1 MRILLL
7 GSTGYLGTNI
17 ANTLSAEGHEV
28 YCVVRR
34 TSNLQY
40 LEKRK
45 NINLISNDAGQI
57 ELTLREGNID
67 WIINAVCT
75 YRTNESL
82 YGDMLE
88 SNVLFPLSVLNA
100 AMKYNVKNFMTM
112 GTGLPEVFNAYSFT
126 KAKMSDFGK
135 FFSENEDIN
144 FVELRLEMFYGGLS
158 EPRGRFLRSC
168 ADKLLMNEPLELT
181 SGYQK
186 RDIIRVEDIVGII
199 DTLMSSDYAKGYK
212 ILPVGSGEQHSIRE
226 IINYMKEKSGS
237 ASELKFGAIPSRA
250 GEPDTL
256 ADTSWYDEIGY
267 SMKYSYFEGLKQEL
281 KDEPVAKVGGV
292 SLT

>member
-7 GSTGYLGTNI
+7 GSTGYLGSNI
-17 ANTLSAEGHEV
+17 ANILSKEGHEIF
-28 YCVVRR
+28 CVVRR

-57 ELTLREGNID
+57 ELTLREDQID
-67 WIINAVCT
+67 WVINAVCT

-100 AMKYNVKNFMTM
+100 AMKYKVNNFMTM
-112 GTGLPEVFNAYSFT
+112 GTGLPKDFNAYSFT
-126 KAKMSDFGK
+126 KSKMSDFGK
-135 FFSENEDIN
+135 FFSDNEGIN
-144 FVELRLEMFYGGLS
+144 FIELQLEMFYGGMY
-158 EPRGRFLRSC
+158 EPSGRFLRSC
-168 ADKLLMNEPLELT
+168 ADKLLKGDPLELT

-186 RDIIRVEDIVGII
+186 RDIIRVEDIVSII
-199 DTLMSSDYAKGYK
+199 DSLIKSQYAKGYK
-212 ILPVGSGEQHSIRE
+212 VLPVGSGEQHSIRE
-226 IINYMKEKSGS
+226 IITYMKDMSKSN
-237 ASELKFGAIPSRA
+237 SELKFGAVPSRA

-256 ADTSWYDEIGY
+256 ADISWYKDIEYEMQY
-267 SMKYSYFEGLKQEL
+267 SFFEGLRQECT
-281 KDEPVAKVGGV
+281 GI
-292 SLT
+292 